1 MAMGL
6 ASLLHATNSPDS
18 LISAAFRSMVL
29 EEDLAEIEAD
39 SSLPDPIVIGGDG
52 EIGPLPL

>member
-1 MAMGL
+1 MFWDL
-6 ASLLHATNSPDS
+6 SNDATGSPDS

-29 EEDLAEIEAD
+29 EEDVAEIKAD
-39 SSLPDPIVIGGDG
+39 SSLPDPTIIGGDG